1 MNSKKLKVS
10 GPRLFV
16 LIYDSV
22 IAFLYLT
29 LAIILLSGILTD
41 RFTESF
47 NQLRLPL
54 GFILA
59 VYGSFKVYTAIRKY
73 KSANDKND

>member
-1 MNSKKLKVS
+1 MNNKKLKVS

-22 IAFLYLT
+22 IAFLYLA
-29 LAIILLSGILTD
+29 LAFILLSGLLTD

-47 NQLRLPL
+47 NRLRLPL
-54 GFILA
+54 GIILA
-59 VYGSFKVYTAIRKY
+59 IYGLFKAYTAVRKY

>member
-1 MNSKKLKVS
+1 MANKKLKVN
-10 GPRLFV
+10 GPRSFV

-22 IAFLYLT
+22 IALIYMA
-29 LAIILLSGILTD
+29 LAFILLSGMLTD

-54 GFILA
+54 GIIMA
-59 VYGSFKVYTAIRKY
+59 VYGLFKVYTAVRKF
-73 KSANDKND
+73 KSANDERD